1 MVVEAKEVGTRSSA
15 LEFDVIGHLWEI
27 DARIRGVPLEPL
39 LQQQPQHS
47 SMVGRST
54 RQSTVNAMDVNEA
67 SSLQPIDRLLLA
79 QAVWELGANS
89 WPAVAKLLTKHPLLH
104 HPKSFFTAQ
113 VSPLFVLYRSGA

>member
-1 MVVEAKEVGTRSSA
+1 
-15 LEFDVIGHLWEI
+15 
-27 DARIRGVPLEPL
+27 
-39 LQQQPQHS
+39 
-47 SMVGRST
+47 
-54 RQSTVNAMDVNEA
+54 MDVDEA

-113 VSPLFVLYRSGA
+113 VSPLLFCTVVGLNISPLSVMPHHVRLSHERSRFRRVRF